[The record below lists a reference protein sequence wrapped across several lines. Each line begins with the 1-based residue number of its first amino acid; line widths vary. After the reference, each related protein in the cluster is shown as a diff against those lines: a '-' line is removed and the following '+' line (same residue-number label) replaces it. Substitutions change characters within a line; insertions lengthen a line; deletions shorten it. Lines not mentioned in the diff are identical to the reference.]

1 MQLLK
6 YGTESVEQGNCIST
20 YRHRNNLTLSQNII
34 IAHKMGYPSNKS
46 DYVCYI

>member
-1 MQLLK
+1 MKLSK
-6 YGTESVEQGNCIST
+6 YGTAFVEQGNCIST
-20 YRHRNNLTLSQNII
+20 YRPRNYLTLSQGII